1 MDNQKSY
8 EFTFLYLINK
18 CILLFKYI
26 NNTNQQEIL
35 QGIKIFINKLYEIF
49 SKADFSDNNEKKNKI
64 LEILIKFFEKII
76 DEKIYLLLDANL
88 RDNIIDEVNKKSL
101 SICEKNKNN
110 NININNIEYEFKQF
124 DKSNLNLKKYGDE
137 LNSNQSSIPIEN
149 KKDKN
154 NEIDRPSIDN
164 ELRKSTS
171 RQDINRFSEYS
182 HRNIEATDSNN
193 YLKENN
199 IINKNIS
206 NKDLLDLEK
215 KFNNKIKLIFI
226 EIENNIKL
234 SLTEHFNNLQY
245 IEKDLDKKINIK
257 LENNNNLIENKIKD
271 IIRELF
277 NNDKIYE
284 YINNNIKYQFNDIYN
299 QLENIIKN
307 KDYTLNE
314 KQNNLYFDEKILE
327 VEKNNDYK
335 IDQSNYDI
343 KKKLTIE
350 IENKIKILGN
360 IFNENIQQIFN
371 NINERILDN
380 EKDLKKTFD
389 EKIGKAEF
397 NKNNFTLNYDKD
409 TNEIKLL
416 YNNDIVANSKINIKG
431 LIGPK
436 GPVGNTGAKGD
447 TPIFR
452 KVGFSDDKKLKFVV
466 QDSSNIYEIIS
477 EQSVPLGP
485 QGNPGERGP
494 PGNSYMNLKW
504 DQDDVM
510 KIDSDHKDSLIFL
523 KSLCIGDKSHCLK
536 DNSMSIGGGICYNNN
551 SIAIGNNSKTLDSE
565 SIALFGSTIG
575 KKSFSY
581 RADNVDENTVQ
592 FGKKEKNNYLINSFN
607 INSKEINF
615 DCDTLNIKYN
625 KYENKIIKELEDRI
639 ILLEKKITDILR
651 NK

>member
-26 NNTNQQEIL
+26 NNSNQQEIL
-35 QGIKIFINKLYEIF
+35 QGIKVFINKLYEIF
-49 SKADFSDNNEKKNKI
+49 SKTDFSDDNEKKNKI

-76 DEKIYLLLDANL
+76 DEKIYLLLDPNT
-88 RDNIIDEVNKKSL
+88 RDSIIEEISKIAMKNS
-101 SICEKNKNN
+101 EKNKNN
-110 NININNIEYEFKQF
+110 NFNINNIENEFKQL
-124 DKSNLNLKKYGDE
+124 DKNNLNLKKYED
-137 LNSNQSSIPIEN
+137 NQGSSTQTEN
-149 KKDKN
+149 KKNKINEYYQRNTETTESLSSNDYKENKN
-154 NEIDRPSIDN
+154 
-164 ELRKSTS
+164 
-171 RQDINRFSEYS
+171 Y
-182 HRNIEATDSNN
+182 IEN
-193 YLKENN
+193 NN

-206 NKDLLDLEK
+206 NKDLLELEK
-215 KFNNKIKLIFI
+215 KFNDKIKLIFN
-226 EIENNIKL
+226 EIESNIKF
-234 SLTEHFNNLQY
+234 SLNEYFKNLQF

-257 LENNNNLIENKIKD
+257 FENNHNLIENKIKD

-299 QLENIIKN
+299 QLETIIKN
-307 KDYTLNE
+307 KDYSLND
-314 KQNNLYFDEKILE
+314 KNNNLYIDEKILE

-371 NINERILDN
+371 NINERILNN
-380 EKDLKKTFD
+380 EKELKKTFD
-389 EKIGKAEF
+389 EKIDKAEF
-397 NKNNFTLNYDKD
+397 NKNNFSLNYDKD
-409 TNEIKLL
+409 SNEIKLL
-416 YNNDIVANSKINIKG
+416 YNNDLVANSKINIKG

-436 GPVGNTGAKGD
+436 GPTGNTGAKGD

-452 KVGFSDDKKLKFVV
+452 KVGFSENNKLKFVV
-466 QDSSNIYEIIS
+466 QDSSNIYEIVS
-477 EQSVPLGP
+477 EQSIPLGP
-485 QGNPGERGP
+485 QGMQGERGP
-494 PGNSYMNLKW
+494 PGNTYINLKW

-510 KIDSDHKDSLIFL
+510 KIDNDHKDSLIFL

-536 DNSMSIGGGICYNNN
+536 DNSISIGGGICYNNN
-551 SIAIGNNSKTLDSE
+551 SIAIGNNAKTLDSE
-565 SIALFGSTIG
+565 SIAFFGSTIG

-581 RADNVDENTVQ
+581 RADNVDENNVQ
-592 FGKKEKNNYLINSFN
+592 FGKKERNNYLINSFN

-615 DCDTLNIKYN
+615 DCDTFNVKYN

-639 ILLEKKITDILR
+639 LVLEKKITDLLR